1 MVQLAKQCG
10 ARVIATAGSD
20 VKAAIARESGA
31 DVVIDY
37 RTQDFK
43 DEVLRATAGAGV
55 DVVYDGVGLDTWEQS
70 MACLKRRGM
79 LVLFGN
85 ASGA

>member
-1 MVQLAKQCG
+1 MVQLAKQRG

-37 RTQDFK
+37 KVEDIF
-43 DEVLRATAGAGV
+43 
-55 DVVYDGVGLDTWEQS
+55 
-70 MACLKRRGM
+70 
-79 LVLFGN
+79 
-85 ASGA
+85 